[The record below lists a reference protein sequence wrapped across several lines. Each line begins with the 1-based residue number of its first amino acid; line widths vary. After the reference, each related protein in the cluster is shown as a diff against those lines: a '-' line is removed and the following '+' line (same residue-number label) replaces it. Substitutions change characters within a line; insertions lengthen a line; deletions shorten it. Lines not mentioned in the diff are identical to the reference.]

1 MERKIDTTVRVN
13 DLKPGNYKYNYTLDG
28 AFFSTFENEDFLDG
42 NVIFNVTLE
51 KTAHDTVFH
60 FDFQGTIKSTCDRCL
75 GELEVAVEGK
85 QDLLVKFSDT
95 EVSDN
100 EDTVVL
106 PEKATTID
114 LAQWM
119 YEYVVVAMPMQKLHK
134 EGECDPEVLKYLN
147 TEEEQTEASE
157 EIDPRWEALKQLK
170 NED

>member
-1 MERKIDTTVRVN
+1 MERRTDTEVRVN
-13 DLKPGNYKYNYTLDG
+13 DLKPGNYHYDYTLDG
-28 AFFSTFENEDFLDG
+28 AFFSTFENEEFLDG

-95 EVSDN
+95 ESSDN